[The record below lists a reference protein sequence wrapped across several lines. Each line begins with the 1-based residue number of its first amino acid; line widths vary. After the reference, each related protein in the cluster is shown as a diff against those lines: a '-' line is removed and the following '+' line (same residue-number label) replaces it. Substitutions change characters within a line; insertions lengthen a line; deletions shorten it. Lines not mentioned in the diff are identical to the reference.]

1 MKTFVVLP
9 AFNAERTLK
18 KTYEEIPLEFRK
30 NLILVDD
37 ASTDRTIEV
46 ARELGIDSIRHERN
60 MGYGANL
67 KTCFTEAIKRGA
79 EIIVVLHPDYQYDG
93 RKIPALIQ
101 PIVEGSAEVVLGS
114 RFLGVDPRKGGMPF
128 YKYIGNR
135 FLTTIQN
142 LVFGLN
148 LSEYHTGL
156 RAYKVELLKK
166 IPFMKNSNWFV
177 FDSQI
182 LAQAISLGARIK
194 EISVEARY
202 LPDSSTVNF
211 FQSVIYGLGTLLVLL
226 KFLVCKNKMITS
238 I

>member
-1 MKTFVVLP
+1 MKVFVVLP
-9 AFNAERTLK
+9 AYNAERTLK
-18 KTYEEIPLEFRK
+18 KTYEEIPSEFRK

-37 ASTDRTIEV
+37 CSKDKTVEV
-46 ARELGIDSIRHERN
+46 AKDLGIDVIIRHERN

-67 KTCFTEAIKRGA
+67 KTCFTEAIKKGA

-93 RKIPALIQ
+93 KKIPELIQ
-101 PIVEGSAEVVLGS
+101 PVIDGSADVVLGS
-114 RFLGVDPRKGGMPF
+114 RFLEVDPRKGGMPL

-142 LVFGLN
+142 IVFRLN

-166 IPFMKNSNWFV
+166 IPFKKNSNWFL

-182 LAQAISLGARIK
+182 LAQAIALGARIK

-202 LPDSSTVNF
+202 LPDSSTVSF
-211 FQSVIYGLGTLLVLL
+211 SQSVLYGLGTLYVLL
-226 KFLVCKNKMITS
+226 QFLLCKRRLVS
-238 I
+238 